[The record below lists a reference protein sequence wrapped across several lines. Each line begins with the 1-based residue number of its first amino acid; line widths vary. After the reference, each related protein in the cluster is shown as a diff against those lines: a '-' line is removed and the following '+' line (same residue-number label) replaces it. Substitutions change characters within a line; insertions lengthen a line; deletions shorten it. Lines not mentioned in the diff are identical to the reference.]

1 MAFQTWVSSLT
12 AQRGS
17 VHSLLNSVQFTH
29 RGVNRV
35 QFTHSSTGF
44 SSLNRVQFPHC
55 STGFSSFTGVL
66 TGFSSL
72 TAKQGSVHSLLNSV
86 QFTPTMS
93 GLRASSTSGEFHQ
106 VFILLINQSVKIWSA
121 LQEPD
126 QWVVNS
132 TSCWSYQSINQS
144 INMECITKTWSTSV
158 QYNSTNNSFFYN
170 CKSIFDMLNEMCRSV
185 LFNVFTL
192 LSLVSHIYYALFQNS

>member
-1 MAFQTWVSSLT
+1 MSQFTHCSTGFSSLT
-12 AQRGS
+12 AQQRSVYSQGSQQGS
-17 VHSLLNSVQFTH
+17 VHSQLNRVQFTQQGSVPSLLNRVQFIH

-35 QFTHSSTGF
+35 QFTHCSTGF
-44 SSLNRVQFPHC
+44 SSL
-55 STGFSSFTGVL
+55 TGVL

-126 QWVVNS
+126 Q
-132 TSCWSYQSINQS
+132 
-144 INMECITKTWSTSV
+144 
-158 QYNSTNNSFFYN
+158 
-170 CKSIFDMLNEMCRSV
+170 
-185 LFNVFTL
+185 
-192 LSLVSHIYYALFQNS
+192 